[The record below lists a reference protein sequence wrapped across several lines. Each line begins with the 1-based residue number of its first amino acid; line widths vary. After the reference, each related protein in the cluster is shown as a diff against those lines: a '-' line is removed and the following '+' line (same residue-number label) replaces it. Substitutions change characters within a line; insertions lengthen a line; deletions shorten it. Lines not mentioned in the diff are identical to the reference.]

1 MTYSISIPFSYI
13 LIFLMILWKLI
24 TMYISLLLISFHSNG
39 WNISHWHAIWYGNT
53 THSTLGRISDSFG
66 KFQPLCQILVEVYIS
81 LDQILNLKK
90 KKTTNSGRHHVTH
103 HHSSSLLN
111 FIISSPFLLLLLLLR
126 FPLVFFSFNL
136 CFYCLL
142 ESSTLF

>member
-1 MTYSISIPFSYI
+1 
-13 LIFLMILWKLI
+13 MILWKLI

-53 THSTLGRISDSFG
+53 THSTLGRISDSFR

-81 LDQILNLKK
+81 ARSDFELKKKK
-90 KKTTNSGRHHVTH
+90 KKTTNSSRHHATRR
-103 HHSSSLLN
+103 HSSSLLN
-111 FIISSPFLLLLLLLR
+111 FIISSPFLLLLLR
-126 FPLVFFSFNL
+126 FPLVFSSFNL

>member
-53 THSTLGRISDSFG
+53 THSTLGRISDSFR

-81 LDQILNLKK
+81 ARSDFELKK
-90 KKTTNSGRHHVTH
+90 KKKKKLQTQVATMPLVAILLLFSI
-103 HHSSSLLN
+103 SSSLLH
-111 FIISSPFLLLLLLLR
+111 
-126 FPLVFFSFNL
+126 FFFFFFASH
-136 CFYCLL
+136 
-142 ESSTLF
+142 

>member
-81 LDQILNLKK
+81 ARSDFELKK
-90 KKTTNSGRHHVTH
+90 KKKNYKLKSPPCHSSPFFFSSQFHHLFSISSSSS
-103 HHSSSLLN
+103 SSSLPTSL
-111 FIISSPFLLLLLLLR
+111 FL
-126 FPLVFFSFNL
+126 F
-136 CFYCLL
+136 
-142 ESSTLF
+142 

>member
-1 MTYSISIPFSYI
+1 
-13 LIFLMILWKLI
+13 MILWKLI

-66 KFQPLCQILVEVYIS
+66 MFQPLCQILVEVYIS
-81 LDQILNLKK
+81 ARSDFEFKKKK
-90 KKTTNSGRHHVTH
+90 KKTTNSSRHHATRR
-103 HHSSSLLN
+103 HSSSLLN
-111 FIISSPFLLLLLLLR
+111 FIISSPFLLLLLR
-126 FPLVFFSFNL
+126 FPLVFSSFNL